1 MVGAL
6 WTPVMDV
13 SVTIQLEFQQ
23 TFQSKNVEVPQ
34 IPFIDIG
41 GLLLLPVV
49 RDEYAQCKLCT
60 NRRFHSAVLGEF
72 FFFGHGGS

>member
-13 SVTIQLEFQQ
+13 SVTMQLKFQQ
-23 TFQSKNVEVPQ
+23 TFRSKNVEVPQ

-49 RDEYAQCKLCT
+49 LQ
-60 NRRFHSAVLGEF
+60 
-72 FFFGHGGS
+72 